1 MGVDFPRRWIQ
12 ARDAVLAMKE
22 LWTKEEAE
30 HHGTYCDFPP
40 VWSFPNPVQ
49 KPQPPIFLGGMAP
62 DVLERVVDYGDG
74 RMPARAAAV
83 LSTENPDFVYKHDI
97 ERGRET
103 LNDPAR
109 KAGRDPASIQILAF
123 GSPGQFKDRQ
133 DAKDLK
139 LAGANRMTIW
149 MEKTE
154 GPQAVREMEEVARRF
169 LGEKSIETAGLSK

>member
-109 KAGRDPASIQILAF
+109 KAGRDHRINP
-123 GSPGQFKDRQ
+123 
-133 DAKDLK
+133 DLS
-139 LAGANRMTIW
+139 
-149 MEKTE
+149 
-154 GPQAVREMEEVARRF
+154 VR
-169 LGEKSIETAGLSK
+169 